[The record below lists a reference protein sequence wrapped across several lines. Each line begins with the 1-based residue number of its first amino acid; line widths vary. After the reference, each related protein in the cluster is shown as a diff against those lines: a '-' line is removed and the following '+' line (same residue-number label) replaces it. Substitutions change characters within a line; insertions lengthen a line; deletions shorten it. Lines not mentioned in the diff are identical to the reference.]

1 MRTLAQIIPSTY
13 TAAEPVGATI
23 GVASATVVAAPTA
36 GKMRTLLRVQNTH
49 PSNELYIREDGGT
62 ATTSPD
68 GHHLMLGPGQGW
80 DWQYTVPQGVIT
92 GIATGAGTTVAVT
105 VAEV

>member
-1 MRTLAQIIPSTY
+1 
-13 TAAEPVGATI
+13 
-23 GVASATVVAAPTA
+23 
-36 GKMRTLLRVQNTH
+36 
-49 PSNELYIREDGGT
+49 
-62 ATTSPD
+62 
-68 GHHLMLGPGQGW
+68 MLGPGQGW